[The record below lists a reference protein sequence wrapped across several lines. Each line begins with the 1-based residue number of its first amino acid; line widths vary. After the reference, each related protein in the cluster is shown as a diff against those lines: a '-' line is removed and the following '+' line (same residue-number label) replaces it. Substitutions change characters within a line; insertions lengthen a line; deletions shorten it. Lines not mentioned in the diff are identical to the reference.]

1 MRDVFVSK
9 PNTITERQQRFWQQL
24 KTRLEERSLRPRTLG
39 ATDYSNATPIGAV
52 KNVMEQCQG
61 AAILGFSQIRVIEGL
76 AKEGTDK
83 QEDLTEHLLPT
94 AWNHIEAGM
103 AFALGLP
110 VLIVKEEG
118 VSGGVFDLGVSDRF
132 IHEVTLPAEEWL
144 RSDAFLQ
151 PLNEWVGDV
160 MRRHTGGT

>member
-9 PNTITERQQRFWQQL
+9 PNTVTERQQMFWQQV

-39 ATDYSNATPIGAV
+39 ATDYSNVAPIGAV
-52 KNVMEQCQG
+52 KNVMVQCQG
-61 AAILGFSQIRVIEGL
+61 AIILGFRQIRLIDGV
-76 AKEGTDK
+76 AKEGTER
-83 QEDLTEHLLPT
+83 QEVLTEHLLPT

-110 VLIVKEEG
+110 VLVVKEAG

-132 IHEVTLPAEEWL
+132 IHEVTLPGEEWL

-151 PLNEWVGDV
+151 PLNEWVEDV
-160 MRRHTGGT
+160 ARHCTGGA